1 MAQKIMIKGAIVS
14 NNDYP
19 VYEWLDIEAT
29 SPKIVHDQLAEANGQ
44 PVEVDINSGGGDVFA
59 GSEIYSALRAYSLN
73 GGRVTVNIV
82 GLAASIA
89 SVIAMAGDVVRI
101 TPVGQI
107 MIHNAHINGASGDYR
122 DMNHMSGVLK
132 NVNQTLANAYRLKTG
147 KTESELLAMLDEETW
162 LTPEQALL
170 HGFVDQI
177 LFDNQ
182 AQSASLSLAN
192 RQAAASQQTK
202 NRLGKAVA
210 KLRLLSLKNN
220 EMDAATA
227 HLNLL
232 KLKVGI

>member
-1 MAQKIMIKGAIVS
+1 MAKTIAVKGVIV
-14 NNDYP
+14 NNSDYP
-19 VYEWLDIEAT
+19 VYEWMDIEAT
-29 SPKIVHDQLAEANGQ
+29 CPKIIHDLLVQANGQ

-73 GGRVTVNIV
+73 GGHVGVNIV
-82 GLAASIA
+82 GLAASAA

-122 DMNHMSGVLK
+122 DMNHMSGVLQ

-147 KTESELLAMLDEETW
+147 KSDVELLRMLDEETW

-170 HGFVDQI
+170 HGFVDEI
-177 LFDNQ
+177 LFDDKVQ
-182 AQSASLSLAN
+182 PKSIGARRSQIASYQSKKLAAQ
-192 RQAAASQQTK
+192 
-202 NRLGKAVA
+202 
-210 KLRLLSLKNN
+210 
-220 EMDAATA
+220 
-227 HLNLL
+227 LNLM

>member
-1 MAQKIMIKGAIVS
+1 MAQKIEVKGVIV
-14 NNDYP
+14 NNSDYP

-29 SPKIVHDQLAEANGQ
+29 CPRLIHEQLAQADGQ

-59 GSEIYSALRAYSLN
+59 GSEIYSALRAYSMN
-73 GGRVTVNIV
+73 GGYVGINIV
-82 GLAASIA
+82 GLAASAA

-147 KTESELLAMLDEETW
+147 KTEGELLTMLDNETW
-162 LTPEQALL
+162 LTPEQALR
-170 HGFVDQI
+170 HGFVDEI
-177 LFDNQ
+177 LFDDQ
-182 AQSASLSLAN
+182 AQQGASLAG
-192 RQAAASQQTK
+192 RDQFASHQTK
-202 NRLGKAVA
+202 KMVA
-210 KLRLLSLKNN
+210 Q
-220 EMDAATA
+220 
-227 HLNLL
+227 LNLM

>member
-1 MAQKIMIKGAIVS
+1 MIKGAIVP

-19 VYEWLDIEAT
+19 FYELLDIEAT
-29 SPKIVHDQLAEANGQ
+29 CAKTVHSQLAVANGQ

-82 GLAASIA
+82 GIAASIA

-107 MIHNAHINGASGDYR
+107 MIHNASIHGASGDYR

-132 NVNQTLANAYRLKTG
+132 GINQTLANAYRLKTG
-147 KTESELLAMLDEETW
+147 KTEGELLAMLDDETW
-162 LTPEQALL
+162 LTPEQALR

-177 LFDNQ
+177 LFDDQEQPGAICVRGNQ
-182 AQSASLSLAN
+182 LASS
-192 RQAAASQQTK
+192 QTK
-202 NRLGKAVA
+202 K
-210 KLRLLSLKNN
+210 
-220 EMDAATA
+220 MAAQ
-227 HLNLL
+227 LNLM

>member
-1 MAQKIMIKGAIVS
+1 MAKKIAVKGVIV
-14 NNDYP
+14 NNSDYP

-29 SPKIVHDQLAEANGQ
+29 CPRLIHNQLAEANGQ

-82 GLAASIA
+82 GLAASAA

-147 KTESELLAMLDEETW
+147 KTEGELLSMLDDETW
-162 LTPEQALL
+162 LTPEQALR
-170 HGFVDQI
+170 HRFVDEI
-177 LFDNQ
+177 LFDDQ
-182 AQSASLSLAN
+182 EQPGAIGTIRSQVASY
-192 RQAAASQQTK
+192 QTK
-202 NRLGKAVA
+202 K
-210 KLRLLSLKNN
+210 
-220 EMDAATA
+220 MAAQ
-227 HLNLL
+227 LNLM

>member
-1 MAQKIMIKGAIVS
+1 MIKGAIVS
-14 NNDYP
+14 NNDYY

-29 SPKIVHDQLAEANGQ
+29 SPKMIHDQLAEANGQ

-73 GGRVTVNIV
+73 GGLVTINIV
-82 GLAASIA
+82 GLAASAA

-122 DMNHMSGVLK
+122 EMNHMSGVLK

-147 KTESELLAMLDEETW
+147 KTEAELLSMLDDETW
-162 LTPEQALL
+162 LTPEQALR
-170 HGFVDQI
+170 HGFVDEI
-177 LFDNQ
+177 LFDDKVQ
-182 AQSASLSLAN
+182 PGSIGARRSQTASL
-192 RQAAASQQTK
+192 QTK
-202 NRLGKAVA
+202 K
-210 KLRLLSLKNN
+210 
-220 EMDAATA
+220 MAAQ
-227 HLNLL
+227 LNLM

>member
-1 MAQKIMIKGAIVS
+1 MAKKIMIKGAIVS

-29 SPKIVHDQLAEANGQ
+29 SPKMIQSQLAEANGQ

-82 GLAASIA
+82 GLAASAA

-107 MIHNAHINGASGDYR
+107 MVHNAHINGASGDYR

-147 KTESELLAMLDEETW
+147 KTEAELLAMLDDETW
-162 LTPEQALL
+162 LTPEQALR
-170 HGFVDQI
+170 HGFVDEI
-177 LFDNQ
+177 LFDDGAQPDLSIASRGQ
-182 AQSASLSLAN
+182 ATSYKAKKM
-192 RQAAASQQTK
+192 AAQ
-202 NRLGKAVA
+202 
-210 KLRLLSLKNN
+210 
-220 EMDAATA
+220 
-227 HLNLL
+227 LNLM

>member
-1 MAQKIMIKGAIVS
+1 MIKGAIVP

-29 SPKIVHDQLAEANGQ
+29 SPKMVHDQLAEANGQ

-59 GSEIYSALRAYSLN
+59 GSEIYSALRAYSLT

-82 GLAASIA
+82 GLAASAA

-107 MIHNAHINGASGDYR
+107 MIHNAHISSASGDYR
-122 DMNHMSGVLK
+122 DMIHMSGVLK

-147 KTESELLAMLDEETW
+147 KTEGELLPMLDDETW
-162 LTPEQALL
+162 LTPEQALR
-170 HGFVDQI
+170 HGFVDEI
-177 LFDNQ
+177 LFDDKVQ
-182 AQSASLSLAN
+182 PETIGDRRSQITCYQSKKVAAQ
-192 RQAAASQQTK
+192 
-202 NRLGKAVA
+202 
-210 KLRLLSLKNN
+210 
-220 EMDAATA
+220 
-227 HLNLL
+227 LNLM

>member
-1 MAQKIMIKGAIVS
+1 MIKGAIVS

-29 SPKIVHDQLAEANGQ
+29 SPKIVHNQLAAANGQ
-44 PVEVDINSGGGDVFA
+44 PVEVDINSDGGDVFA

-73 GGRVTVNIV
+73 GGHVGVNIV
-82 GLAASIA
+82 GLAASAA

-107 MIHNAHINGASGDYR
+107 MIHNAYINGASGDYR

-147 KTESELLAMLDEETW
+147 KTEAELLSMLDAETW
-162 LTPEQALL
+162 LTPEAALL
-170 HGFVDQI
+170 HGFVDEI
-177 LFDNQ
+177 LFDDQ
-182 AQSASLSLAN
+182 
-192 RQAAASQQTK
+192 SQQGLSFNGRSKLATYQTK
-202 NRLGKAVA
+202 K
-210 KLRLLSLKNN
+210 
-220 EMDAATA
+220 MAAQ
-227 HLNLL
+227 LNLM

>member
-1 MAQKIMIKGAIVS
+1 MIKGAIVS

-29 SPKIVHDQLAEANGQ
+29 SPKIVNEQLSEANGQ
-44 PVEVDINSGGGDVFA
+44 PVEVDINSGGGEVFA
-59 GSEIYSALRAYSLN
+59 GSEIYSALRTYSLN

-82 GLAASIA
+82 GLAASAA

-147 KTESELLAMLDEETW
+147 KTESELLSMLDEETW
-162 LTPEQALL
+162 LTPEQALR
-170 HGFVDQI
+170 HGFVDEI
-177 LFDNQ
+177 LFDDQ
-182 AQSASLSLAN
+182 AQPGLSLAGRN
-192 RQAAASQQTK
+192 QGASHQTIKMAAQ
-202 NRLGKAVA
+202 
-210 KLRLLSLKNN
+210 
-220 EMDAATA
+220 
-227 HLNLL
+227 LNLL

>member
-1 MAQKIMIKGAIVS
+1 MIKGAIVP

-19 VYEWLDIEAT
+19 VYEWLEIEAT

-73 GGRVTVNIV
+73 RGHVTVNIV

-107 MIHNAHINGASGDYR
+107 MIHNASIHGASGDYR

-132 NVNQTLANAYRLKTG
+132 GINQTLANAYRLKTG
-147 KTESELLAMLDEETW
+147 KTEGELLSMLDDETW
-162 LTPEQALL
+162 LTPEQSLR
-170 HGFVDQI
+170 HGFVDDI
-177 LFDNQ
+177 LFDDQ
-182 AQSASLSLAN
+182 EHQGAIGDKRSQI
-192 RQAAASQQTK
+192 ASQQAK
-202 NRLGKAVA
+202 KVA
-210 KLRLLSLKNN
+210 
-220 EMDAATA
+220 AQ
-227 HLNLL
+227 LNLM

>member
-1 MAQKIMIKGAIVS
+1 MAKKIMIKGAIVS

-19 VYEWLDIEAT
+19 VCEWLDIEAT

-73 GGRVTVNIV
+73 GGHVGVNIV
-82 GLAASIA
+82 GLAASAA

-147 KTESELLAMLDEETW
+147 KTEGELLSMLDDETW
-162 LTPEQALL
+162 LTPKQALR
-170 HGFVDQI
+170 HGFVDEI
-177 LFDNQ
+177 LFDDQ
-182 AQSASLSLAN
+182 AQPRLSLAG
-192 RQAAASQQTK
+192 RSKEASYQVKKMAAQ
-202 NRLGKAVA
+202 
-210 KLRLLSLKNN
+210 
-220 EMDAATA
+220 
-227 HLNLL
+227 LNLM
-232 KLKVGI
+232 KLKVGM

>member
-1 MAQKIMIKGAIVS
+1 MAKKIAVKGVIV
-14 NNDYP
+14 NNSDYP

-29 SPKIVHDQLAEANGQ
+29 CPRLIHNQLAEANGQ

-132 NVNQTLANAYRLKTG
+132 NVNQTLANAYRIKTG
-147 KTESELLAMLDEETW
+147 KTEGELLSMLDDETW
-162 LTPEQALL
+162 LTPEQALR
-170 HGFVDQI
+170 HGFIDEI
-177 LFDNQ
+177 LFDDQVQPGANLAGGSQ
-182 AQSASLSLAN
+182 VGSYQTRKMAAQ
-192 RQAAASQQTK
+192 
-202 NRLGKAVA
+202 
-210 KLRLLSLKNN
+210 
-220 EMDAATA
+220 
-227 HLNLL
+227 LNFM

>member
-1 MAQKIMIKGAIVS
+1 MIKGAIVS

-44 PVEVDINSGGGDVFA
+44 PVEVDINSGGGEVFA

-82 GLAASIA
+82 GLAASAA

-107 MIHNAHINGASGDYR
+107 MIHNAQIFGASGDYR
-122 DMNHMSGVLK
+122 NMDHMSGVLK
-132 NVNQTLANAYRLKTG
+132 NMNQTLANAYRLKTG
-147 KTESELLAMLDEETW
+147 KTEAELLSMLDSETW
-162 LTPEQALL
+162 LTPEQALR
-170 HGFVDQI
+170 HGFVDEI
-177 LFDNQ
+177 LYDNQ
-182 AQSASLSLAN
+182 VKPGASLNGRS
-192 RQAAASQQTK
+192 RVGSYQTRKMAA
-202 NRLGKAVA
+202 
-210 KLRLLSLKNN
+210 
-220 EMDAATA
+220 E
-227 HLNLL
+227 LNLM

>member
-1 MAQKIMIKGAIVS
+1 MIKGAIVS
-14 NNDYP
+14 NDDYS
-19 VYEWLDIEAT
+19 VYDWLDIEAT
-29 SPKIVHDQLAEANGQ
+29 SPKMVHDLLVEANGQ

-107 MIHNAHINGASGDYR
+107 MIHNASIHGASGDYR

-132 NVNQTLANAYRLKTG
+132 GINQTLSNAYRLKTG
-147 KTESELLAMLDEETW
+147 KTEGELLSMLDEETW
-162 LTPEQALL
+162 ITPEQALR
-170 HGFVDQI
+170 HGFVDEI
-177 LFDNQ
+177 LFDDQ
-182 AQSASLSLAN
+182 EKPGAIGA
-192 RQAAASQQTK
+192 RRSQVSSYQTK
-202 NRLGKAVA
+202 KVA
-210 KLRLLSLKNN
+210 
-220 EMDAATA
+220 AQI
-227 HLNLL
+227 NLM

>member
-1 MAQKIMIKGAIVS
+1 MAKKIMIKGAIVS

-29 SPKIVHDQLAEANGQ
+29 CPKIIHDQLAEANGQ
-44 PVEVDINSGGGDVFA
+44 AVEVDINSGGGDVFA

-82 GLAASIA
+82 GLAASAA

-147 KTESELLAMLDEETW
+147 KTEAELLSMLDDETW
-162 LTPEQALL
+162 LTPEQALR
-170 HGFVDQI
+170 HGFVDEI
-177 LFDNQ
+177 LFEDK
-182 AQSASLSLAN
+182 AKPELSLAG
-192 RQAAASQQTK
+192 RSKITSQQTK
-202 NRLGKAVA
+202 K
-210 KLRLLSLKNN
+210 
-220 EMDAATA
+220 MAAQ
-227 HLNLL
+227 LNLM

>member
-1 MAQKIMIKGAIVS
+1 MIKGAIVS

-29 SPKIVHDQLAEANGQ
+29 SPRIVHNQLAAANGQ

-73 GGRVTVNIV
+73 GGHVGVNIV
-82 GLAASIA
+82 GLAASAA

-107 MIHNAHINGASGDYR
+107 MIHNAYINGANGDYR

-147 KTESELLAMLDEETW
+147 KTEAELLSMLDAETW
-162 LTPEQALL
+162 LTPEAALL
-170 HGFVDQI
+170 HGFVDEI
-177 LFDNQ
+177 LFDD
-182 AQSASLSLAN
+182 
-192 RQAAASQQTK
+192 RSQQGLSFDG
-202 NRLGKAVA
+202 RS
-210 KLRLLSLKNN
+210 KLATYQTRKMAAQLKL
-220 EMDAATA
+220 M
-227 HLNLL
+227 

>member
-1 MAQKIMIKGAIVS
+1 MSRLSRHFTEERRDNQMAKKIMIKGEIVS

-29 SPKIVHDQLAEANGQ
+29 SPKMVHDHLAEANGQ
-44 PVEVDINSGGGDVFA
+44 PVEVDINSGGGEVFA

-73 GGRVTVNIV
+73 GGCVTVNIV
-82 GLAASIA
+82 GLAASAA

-147 KTESELLAMLDEETW
+147 KTEAELLSMLDDETW
-162 LTPEQALL
+162 LTPEQGLR
-170 HGFVDQI
+170 HGFVDEI
-177 LFDNQ
+177 LFDDQ
-182 AQSASLSLAN
+182 VQPGARHAG
-192 RQAAASQQTK
+192 RSQVTSYQTK
-202 NRLGKAVA
+202 K
-210 KLRLLSLKNN
+210 
-220 EMDAATA
+220 MAAQ
-227 HLNLL
+227 LNLM

>member
-1 MAQKIMIKGAIVS
+1 MAKKIMIKGAIVS

-29 SPKIVHDQLAEANGQ
+29 SPKMVHDQLAEANGQ
-44 PVEVDINSGGGDVFA
+44 PVEVDINSGGGEVFA

-73 GGRVTVNIV
+73 GGRVSVNIV
-82 GLAASIA
+82 GLAASAA

-107 MIHNAHINGASGDYR
+107 MIHNARINGASGDYR

-147 KTESELLAMLDEETW
+147 KTESELLAMLDDETW

-170 HGFVDQI
+170 HGFVDEI
-177 LFDNQ
+177 LFDDQ
-182 AQSASLSLAN
+182 AHPGASPAKGG
-192 RQAAASQQTK
+192 APSQQT
-202 NRLGKAVA
+202 NWQVAARL
-210 KLRLLSLKNN
+210 KLTALKNKN
-220 EMDAATA
+220 DLEIRKAQF
-227 HLNLL
+227 NLL
-232 KLKVGI
+232 KLKGEVVS